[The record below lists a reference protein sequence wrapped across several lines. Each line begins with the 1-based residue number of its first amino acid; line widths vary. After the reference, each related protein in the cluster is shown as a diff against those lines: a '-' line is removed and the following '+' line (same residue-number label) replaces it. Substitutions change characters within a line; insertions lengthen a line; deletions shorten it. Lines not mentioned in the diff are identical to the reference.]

1 MLLLYESVMNGKK
14 EEDILSIH
22 FIINEST
29 DNRQFAI
36 NSLLIK
42 CKVKNF
48 MDINRQISAEKYVY
62 VCVESLEFIFWNVH
76 KEASL
81 YLLLNNARII
91 FQNLCR

>member
-1 MLLLYESVMNGKK
+1 MNGKK
-14 EEDILSIH
+14 EEDLLYIC
-22 FIINEST
+22 FIINASIGQWELS
-29 DNRQFAI
+29 I

-62 VCVESLEFIFWNVH
+62 VCVESFGLVFWNVH
-76 KEASL
+76 NEGLL
-81 YLLLNNARII
+81 YLLFNNARII

>member
-1 MLLLYESVMNGKK
+1 MNVCKAEDLLF
-14 EEDILSIH
+14 II
-22 FIINEST
+22 FIINVSLVKWE
-29 DNRQFAI
+29 NAI

-62 VCVESLEFIFWNVH
+62 VCVESFGLVFWNVH
-76 KEASL
+76 NEGLL

>member
-1 MLLLYESVMNGKK
+1 MNGKK
-14 EEDILSIH
+14 EEDLLYIC
-22 FIINEST
+22 FIINASIG
-29 DNRQFAI
+29 QWKLSI

-76 KEASL
+76 KEGSL

>member
-1 MLLLYESVMNGKK
+1 MNGKK
-14 EEDILSIH
+14 EEDLLYIC
-22 FIINEST
+22 FIINASIG
-29 DNRQFAI
+29 QWKLSI

-62 VCVESLEFIFWNVH
+62 VCVESFGLVFWNVH
-76 KEASL
+76 NECL
-81 YLLLNNARII
+81 IYLLLNNARII

>member
-1 MLLLYESVMNGKK
+1 MNGKK
-14 EEDILSIH
+14 EEDLLYIC
-22 FIINEST
+22 FIINASIGQWELS
-29 DNRQFAI
+29 I

-62 VCVESLEFIFWNVH
+62 VCVESFGLIFWNVH
-76 KEASL
+76 NEGLL

>member
-1 MLLLYESVMNGKK
+1 MNGKK
-14 EEDILSIH
+14 EEDLLYIC
-22 FIINEST
+22 FIINASIG
-29 DNRQFAI
+29 QWKLSI

-62 VCVESLEFIFWNVH
+62 VCMVSFYLFFWNVH
-76 KEASL
+76 KGVLL

>member
-1 MLLLYESVMNGKK
+1 MNGKK
-14 EEDILSIH
+14 EEDLLYIC
-22 FIINEST
+22 FIINASIGQWELS
-29 DNRQFAI
+29 I

-62 VCVESLEFIFWNVH
+62 VCIESFDLIFWNVH
-76 KEASL
+76 NEVLL

>member
-1 MLLLYESVMNGKK
+1 
-14 EEDILSIH
+14 
-22 FIINEST
+22 
-29 DNRQFAI
+29 
-36 NSLLIK
+36 
-42 CKVKNF
+42 

-62 VCVESLEFIFWNVH
+62 VYVESLEFIFWNVH

>member
-1 MLLLYESVMNGKK
+1 MNGCKA
-14 EEDILSIH
+14 EDLLFII
-22 FIINEST
+22 FIINVSLVKWE
-29 DNRQFAI
+29 NAI

>member
-1 MLLLYESVMNGKK
+1 MNGKK
-14 EEDILSIH
+14 EEDLLYIC
-22 FIINEST
+22 FIINASIGQWELS
-29 DNRQFAI
+29 I

-62 VCVESLEFIFWNVH
+62 VCVESFGLIFWNVH
-76 KEASL
+76 NEVLL

>member
-1 MLLLYESVMNGKK
+1 
-14 EEDILSIH
+14 
-22 FIINEST
+22 
-29 DNRQFAI
+29 
-36 NSLLIK
+36 
-42 CKVKNF
+42 

-76 KEASL
+76 NEVLL

>member
-1 MLLLYESVMNGKK
+1 MNGYKA
-14 EEDILSIH
+14 EDLLFII
-22 FIINEST
+22 FIINVSLVKRE
-29 DNRQFAI
+29 NAI

-62 VCVESLEFIFWNVH
+62 VCIESFDLIFWNVH
-76 KEASL
+76 NEVLL

>member
-1 MLLLYESVMNGKK
+1 MNGKK
-14 EEDILSIH
+14 EEDLLYIC
-22 FIINEST
+22 FIINASIGQWELS
-29 DNRQFAI
+29 I

-76 KEASL
+76 KEAFL

>member
-1 MLLLYESVMNGKK
+1 MNGCKA
-14 EEDILSIH
+14 EDLLFII
-22 FIINEST
+22 FIINVSLVKWENT
-29 DNRQFAI
+29 I

>member
-1 MLLLYESVMNGKK
+1 MNGCKA
-14 EEDILSIH
+14 EDLLFII
-22 FIINEST
+22 FIINVSLVKWE
-29 DNRQFAI
+29 NAI

-48 MDINRQISAEKYVY
+48 MDINSQISTEKYVD
-62 VCVESLEFIFWNVH
+62 VCVESFGLVFWNVH
-76 KEASL
+76 NEALL

>member
-1 MLLLYESVMNGKK
+1 MNGKK
-14 EEDILSIH
+14 EEDLLYIC
-22 FIINEST
+22 FIINASIS
-29 DNRQFAI
+29 QWKLSI

-48 MDINRQISAEKYVY
+48 MDINRQISTEKYVY
-62 VCVESLEFIFWNVH
+62 VCVESFGLVFWNVH
-76 KEASL
+76 NEGLL